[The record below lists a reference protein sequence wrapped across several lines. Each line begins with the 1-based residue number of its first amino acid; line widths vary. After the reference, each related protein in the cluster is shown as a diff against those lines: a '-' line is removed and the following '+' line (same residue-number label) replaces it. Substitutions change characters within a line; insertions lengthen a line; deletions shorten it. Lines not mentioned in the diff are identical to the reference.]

1 MERKLRKTTSKEDED
16 FIKEMLSSTLL
27 ELAGEYIA
35 ENFPPEDVYTENQLR
50 DWALDNGFV
59 ERENA

>member
-1 MERKLRKTTSKEDED
+1 
-16 FIKEMLSSTLL
+16 MLSSTLL